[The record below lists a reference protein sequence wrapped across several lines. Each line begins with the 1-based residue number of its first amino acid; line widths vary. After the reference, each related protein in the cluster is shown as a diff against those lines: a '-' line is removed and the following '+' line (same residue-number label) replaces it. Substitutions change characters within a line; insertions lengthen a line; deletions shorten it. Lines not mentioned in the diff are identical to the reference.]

1 MLRRARL
8 EPSGTDHVP
17 ERDGPPRW
25 IGWLRGFNVATHYV
39 AGAALLGILFL
50 TVADIIGRS
59 AFRRPVPG
67 TVEMTGMIL
76 VVVVF
81 MAVAHSED
89 MGDHITID
97 LLYERAGKRLR
108 LVLDV
113 FADALTIVVVGLLS
127 YQLYQFTLRNQ
138 ASGAE
143 TPVLD
148 LPVWPFV
155 LVAAVGSAFYLLSS
169 VMRLTLRLM
178 GRPVDA
184 IDPHDPDAGV
194 EV

>member
-1 MLRRARL
+1 M
-8 EPSGTDHVP
+8 
-17 ERDGPPRW
+17 
-25 IGWLRGFNVATHYV
+25 ATHYV

-59 AFRRPVPG
+59 ALRRPVPG

-97 LLYERAGKRLR
+97 LLYERAGNRLR
-108 LVLDV
+108 LFLDV
-113 FADALTIVVVGLLS
+113 FADLLTIAVVGLLS

-184 IDPHDPDAGV
+184 VDPHDPDAGV

>member
-1 MLRRARL
+1 MSRRARL

-17 ERDGPPRW
+17 ERGGSPRW
-25 IGWLRGFNVATHYV
+25 IGWLRGLNVATHYV

-97 LLYERAGKRLR
+97 LLYERAGTRLR
-108 LVLDV
+108 LFLDV
-113 FADALTIVVVGLLS
+113 FADLLTIAVVGLLS

-178 GRPVDA
+178 GRAVDA
-184 IDPHDPDAGV
+184 VDPHDPDAGV